1 MRIYSKLNLII
12 ASLALSACQ
21 TSELRQIKS
30 SSENQLNCLTYQ
42 KCDIT
47 GTLKIEGSGDY
58 ASYYVMSSKDRC
70 LPLLIDKKNRSE
82 LQKSEG
88 KQVQFIGLL
97 LMRQSDGPPDTVS
110 INYFD
115 RSLPAYGVCKNE
127 ANVLYLTRYVDSI
140 VRP

>member
-1 MRIYSKLNLII
+1 MRIYSKLNLTLASI
-12 ASLALSACQ
+12 ALTACQ
-21 TSELRQIKS
+21 TSNIREIKAS
-30 SSENQLNCLTYQ
+30 GESELNCLTYQ

-58 ASYYVMSSKDRC
+58 ASYYVISLKNRC

-110 INYFD
+110 VNYFD

-127 ANVLYLTRYVDSI
+127 ANVLYLTQYVKSL